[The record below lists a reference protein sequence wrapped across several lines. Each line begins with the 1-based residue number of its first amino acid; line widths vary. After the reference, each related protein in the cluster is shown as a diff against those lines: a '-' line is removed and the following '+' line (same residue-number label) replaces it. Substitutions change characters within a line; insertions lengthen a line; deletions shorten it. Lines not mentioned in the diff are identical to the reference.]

1 MKKLSKYET
10 PNCET
15 VLVEQ
20 VQAIATSPTST
31 SGVISNPFDDEEE
44 LDW

>member
-1 MKKLSKYET
+1 MKKPSKYET

-20 VQAIATSPTST
+20 VQAIATSTSVVNGIT
-31 SGVISNPFDDEEE
+31 NPFDNEEE